1 MPRMAASEVPPVRIE
16 KPAHDAAAKKHVA
29 LAIESFHIAFA
40 KVASVMDK
48 EGNP

>member
-1 MPRMAASEVPPVRIE
+1 MAKGKVAPFRTQE
-16 KPAHDAAAKKHVA
+16 PAHDAAAKKHVA

-48 EGNP
+48 EGDP